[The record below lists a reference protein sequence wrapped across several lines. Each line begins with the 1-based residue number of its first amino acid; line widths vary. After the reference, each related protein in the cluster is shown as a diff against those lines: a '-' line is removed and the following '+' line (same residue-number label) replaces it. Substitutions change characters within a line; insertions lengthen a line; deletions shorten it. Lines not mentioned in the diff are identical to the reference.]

1 MMRGGMLWISCFRQ
15 SSARYSAVCQLNLG
29 CGLRA
34 TSGGARVIV
43 PDIKVALFCLATLHL
58 CTMPQRSDPPL
69 DREATWATIRQ
80 TLDHLFTFPEDVTH
94 AAPAPSLTPGEWSA
108 AYTAVYAWTRAEAF
122 VEHGVLKRSLRGLTP
137 ELYQRTTQ
145 YLQALCRQLRAR
157 LDGVPRELL
166 TRAYAALYDGFRQR
180 TLVLEHLMRYLD
192 NSYVDRER
200 QEGNGWFKL
209 PDSDPPRH
217 VSPQERRE
225 RERQAL
231 VDTYELPDT
240 ASYGDD
246 QWKEALVRAEAG
258 SLRRWRLDVLR
269 PLLRDFAD
277 LIPSASAIADEDRAA
292 LEQLAKSMKG
302 VGVKANDSQRQILD
316 RLVTEK

>member
-1 MMRGGMLWISCFRQ
+1 M
-15 SSARYSAVCQLNLG
+15 CQPNLG

-34 TSGGARVIV
+34 TSSGARVIV

-80 TLDHLFTFPEDVTH
+80 TLDYLFTFPEDITR
-94 AAPAPSLTPGEWSA
+94 AAPAPSLTPTEWSA
-108 AYTAVYAWTRAEAF
+108 AYTAVYTWTRAKTF
-122 VEHGVLKRSLRGLTP
+122 VEDGALRGLTP

-145 YLQALCRQLRAR
+145 YLQALCRQLRTR
-157 LDGVPRELL
+157 LDGTPRELL

-180 TLVLEHLMRYLD
+180 TLVLEHLMRHLD
-192 NSYVDRER
+192 NNYVDRER

-209 PDSDPPRH
+209 SNAD

-240 ASYGDD
+240 TSHGDD

-258 SLRRWRLDVLR
+258 SDPGEVTFINTRSVGLRRWRLDVLR
-269 PLLRDFAD
+269 PLLQEFPD
-277 LIPSASAIADEDRAA
+277 LIPSTPAIADEDRAA
-292 LEQLAKSMKG
+292 LEQLAKSIKE
-302 VGVKANDSQRQILD
+302 VGVKANDAQRQTLD
-316 RLVTEK
+316 QLLTEK